1 MKTKYILKGLLATLL
16 MLLVFSGCESYNE
29 AVVDDIGASRE
40 FSPIGLTTKIR
51 NQTTVELDWTVKE
64 EEAASYYVVEF
75 SADDA
80 NFGTIFKTVKVAPTE
95 LPVQIQL
102 EGETVY
108 SIRVKA
114 VSGNGLEDSKW
125 SVTTA
130 TTLTEQIFQQVQD
143 IDIDSKEV
151 ILRWTPN
158 SAVTQI
164 SIAPGGV
171 THTITAEEKL
181 AGFATVSG
189 LTGETTYTAT
199 LLNGA
204 KKRGVV
210 TFTTGIDI
218 GAGILVKPTDDLNAK
233 IADAASGSVLVLMP
247 GDYQVFKGEII
258 LSKSITIRGLRP
270 GDKPK
275 LSVRFTLNSS
285 ASSLSL
291 IDLDLD
297 GEKTQG
303 DLVKINQAGTYGKI
317 IVSGCIVDNY
327 LGSFVIAPTGIAARV
342 ESITIDNCIVTDFG
356 SGATGEFIDSRA
368 AYFASIVIT
377 KSTFNNCV
385 PGRAFIREDQ
395 TTAFGTGLTANI
407 LIDGCTFYKV
417 TNTISAGGYQILYV
431 RFLNNSTIVRNSIF
445 AETIARYINQTATN
459 APAFSNNNYFNA
471 LTLNLAN
478 PTGALKSDS
487 SGSALNPQFANTAT
501 GDFTI
506 NNQILK
512 DNVVGDPRWIK

>member
-1 MKTKYILKGLLATLL
+1 MKAKYIFKGLLAMFLL
-16 MLLVFSGCESYNE
+16 IVAGCEGYNE
-29 AVVDDIGASRE
+29 AVLEDIGANRA
-40 FSPIGLTTKIR
+40 FSPIELKAFVR
-51 NQTTVELDWTVKE
+51 NQTSVELNWTVKDDVDH
-64 EEAASYYVVEF
+64 YVVEF
-75 SADDA
+75 SADD
-80 NFGTIFKTVKVAPTE
+80 TEFKTIYKTVNVLPTE
-95 LPVQIQL
+95 LPVTIPL

-108 SIRVKA
+108 SIRVKG
-114 VSGNGLEDSKW
+114 VSATGAADSKW
-125 SVTTA
+125 SIVTA
-130 TTLTEQIFQQVQD
+130 KTLTEQILFPVED
-143 IDIDSKEV
+143 IDVEATQV
-151 ILRWTPN
+151 TLRWTPN
-158 SAVTQI
+158 STVTEI
-164 SIAPGGV
+164 KIAPGGI
-171 THTITAEEKL
+171 THTITPAEKTEGVAVI
-181 AGFATVSG
+181 AGLS
-189 LTGETTYTAT
+189 GETDYTAT
-199 LLNGA
+199 LLNGS
-204 KKRGVV
+204 KTRGVRP
-210 TFTTGIDI
+210 FKTGIDI
-218 GAGILVKPTDDLNAK
+218 GTGILVKPTDDLNAK
-233 IADAASGSVLVLMP
+233 ISEAAAGSVLVLMP

-258 LSKSITIRGLRP
+258 LNKPITIRGLRA

-285 ASSLSL
+285 ASNLSL

-356 SGATGEFIDSRA
+356 LGATGEFIDSRA

-385 PGRAFIREDQ
+385 PGRAFIREDA

-431 RFLNNSTIVRNSIF
+431 RFATNSTIVRNSIF
-445 AETIARYINQTATN
+445 AETIARYANQTTTI
-459 APAFSNNNYFNA
+459 APVFSNNNYFNA

-487 SGSALNPQFANTAT
+487 AGTALNPQFADAAG

-506 NNQILK
+506 NNQTLK
-512 DNVVGDPRWIK
+512 DNGVGDPRWIK

>member
-1 MKTKYILKGLLATLL
+1 MKAKYILKGLLAMFL
-16 MLLVFSGCESYNE
+16 LLVAGCESYNE
-29 AVVDDIGASRE
+29 GVLEDIGASRA
-40 FSPIGLTTKIR
+40 FSPIELKAFVR
-51 NQTTVELDWTVKE
+51 NQTSVELNWTVK
-64 EEAASYYVVEF
+64 SDVDYYVVEF
-75 SADDA
+75 SADDTE
-80 NFGTIFKTVKVAPTE
+80 FKTIYKTVKVLPTE
-95 LPVQIQL
+95 LPVTIPL

-108 SIRVKA
+108 SIRVKG
-114 VSGNGLEDSKW
+114 VSATGAADSKW

-130 TTLTEQIFQQVQD
+130 TTLTEQILLPVADADVEAKQVT
-143 IDIDSKEV
+143 
-151 ILRWTPN
+151 LRWTPN
-158 SAVTQI
+158 STVTQI
-164 SIAPGGV
+164 SINPGNIV
-171 THTITAEEKL
+171 HAITAEEKI
-181 AGFATVSG
+181 AGVALVSG
-189 LTGETTYTAT
+189 LISETDYTAT
-199 LLNGA
+199 LLNGT
-204 KKRGVV
+204 KTRGVR
-210 TFTTGIDI
+210 TFKTGIDI
-218 GAGILVKPTDDLNAK
+218 GTGILVKPTDDLNAA
-233 IADAASGSVLVLMP
+233 ILAAPAGSTLVLMP

-258 LSKSITIRGLRP
+258 LDKGITIRGLRA

-275 LSVRFTLNSS
+275 LSVRFTLSSS
-285 ASSLSL
+285 ASNLSL

-342 ESITIDNCIVTDFG
+342 ESITIDNCVVTDFG

-487 SGSALNPQFANTAT
+487 SGSALNPQFANAT
-501 GDFTI
+501 GGDFTI
-506 NNQILK
+506 SNQTLK
-512 DNVVGDPRWIK
+512 DNGVGDPRWIK

>member
-1 MKTKYILKGLLATLL
+1 MKAKYILKGLLVMFL
-16 MLLVFSGCESYNE
+16 LLVASCESYNE
-29 AVVDDIGASRE
+29 GVLEDIGANRA
-40 FSPIGLTTKIR
+40 FSPIELKAFVR
-51 NQTTVELDWTVKE
+51 NQTSVELNWTVKDDVDH
-64 EEAASYYVVEF
+64 YVVEF
-75 SADDA
+75 SADD
-80 NFGTIFKTVKVAPTE
+80 TEFKTIYKTVNVLPTE
-95 LPVQIQL
+95 LPVTIPL

-108 SIRVKA
+108 SIRVKG
-114 VSGNGLEDSKW
+114 VSATGAADSKW
-125 SVTTA
+125 SIVTA
-130 TTLTEQIFQQVQD
+130 KTLTEQILFPVED
-143 IDIDSKEV
+143 IDVEATQV
-151 ILRWTPN
+151 TLRWTPN
-158 SAVTQI
+158 STVTQI
-164 SIAPGGV
+164 TVAPSGI
-171 THTITAEEKL
+171 THTITSAEKIEGV
-181 AGFATVSG
+181 AVITG
-189 LTGETTYTAT
+189 LSGETDYTAT
-199 LLNGA
+199 LLNGT
-204 KKRGVV
+204 KTRGVRS
-210 TFTTGIDI
+210 FKTGIDI
-218 GAGILVKPTDDLNAK
+218 GTGILVKPTDDLNAA
-233 IADAASGSVLVLMP
+233 IVAAPAGSTLVLMP
-247 GDYQVFKGEII
+247 GNYQIFKGEII
-258 LSKSITIRGLRP
+258 LDKGITIRGLRA

-342 ESITIDNCIVTDFG
+342 ELITIDNCIVTDFG

-385 PGRAFIREDQ
+385 PGRAFIREDA

-431 RFLNNSTIVRNSIF
+431 RFATNSTIVRNSIF
-445 AETIARYINQTATN
+445 AETIARYANQTTTI
-459 APAFSNNNYFNA
+459 APVFSNNNYFNA

-478 PTGALKSDS
+478 PTGTLKSDS
-487 SGSALNPQFANTAT
+487 AGTALNPQFGNAAG

-506 NNQILK
+506 NNQTLK
-512 DNVVGDPRWIK
+512 DNGVGDPRWIK